1 MLHRV
6 DWSLATLV
14 FVSLFFLAGVVY
26 VWWTGELPFFP
37 QEVLERES
45 SFSQIQM
52 EKAEIS
58 RVGEKGKEWVL
69 NAHSVEQKGD
79 DVFLIDVSGVFFQE
93 GIPLYQVKAQKGQIF
108 LSEGDVELQKVKLI
122 NEEKKETLQGE
133 LLLWRGKEEKFELSE
148 AQFAGQGIEASCQQ
162 IIYNISK
169 KKLLF
174 ENNVEL
180 KIKVE
185 E

>member
-1 MLHRV
+1 MLRRV
-6 DWSLATLV
+6 DWGLTTLV

-26 VWWTGELPFFP
+26 VWWTGELPFLP
-37 QEVLERES
+37 QELPEEEN

-58 RVGEKGKEWVL
+58 RVGEKGKEWLL

-79 DVFLIDVSGVFFQE
+79 NIFLIDVSGTFFQE

-108 LSEGDVELQKVKLI
+108 LSEGDVELQKVELI
-122 NEEKKETLQGE
+122 NEERKETLQGE

-148 AQFAGQGIEASCQQ
+148 AQFAGQGMEASCQQ

-169 KKLLF
+169 KKLLL

-180 KIKVE
+180 KIKVGE
-185 E
+185 